1 MTWYFFLYVVWY
13 AFVRILGSTSF
24 IFSRL
29 DFSAPFFPLLF
40 PNKVVRS
47 QKFWWET
54 SVLARNG
61 LIRGHRPR
69 KCKNWPC
76 PISEKKVEI
85 LSDFRKMVQKVH
97 QKIIF
102 DSCPTNCETIG
113 SKEMSTL
120 VSNRMSNCVKRNV
133 ARFHNWQ
140 HEYMFKLTF
149 LSTCFLSLLLS
160 KTTPHLKQK
169 VLSIVC
175 GNKMMRAHHI
185 SSIGWEAL

>member
-1 MTWYFFLYVVWY
+1 MTPQGLDQSP
-13 AFVRILGSTSF
+13 LGSTSF

-69 KCKNWPC
+69 KCKNRPC

-160 KTTPHLKQK
+160 KTTPHVKQK

-175 GNKMMRAHHI
+175 GNKMMRTHHI
-185 SSIGWEAL
+185 SSIG